1 MGNYIKLVNFE
12 IQRFWKFLMTL
23 VVFVVVVQIIG
34 AFVDTSSFLNQ
45 AQRTM
50 QQEKIAESQYVFNY
64 NVYSLYHF
72 LNSGL
77 FLISVMF
84 TIAVLI
90 IYVFFIWY
98 RDWFGKSS
106 FIYRLLM
113 LPTER
118 RHIYFAKLTTIL
130 LFVFVLLG
138 LQVLLIEVAELIIK
152 SILPAELYAEQGVI
166 FTYSYDVLAILFPQS
181 MLGFLLSYG
190 IGTALVATLFT
201 AILLERSFHLK
212 GIILAGIYITLS
224 QAFLFTPIL
233 LDMNTNYFYMSEI
246 LSMFVVTALIIF
258 VVAVFLANYLLKRKI
273 NV

>member
-1 MGNYIKLVNFE
+1 MSYIKLVNFE
-12 IQRFWKFLMTL
+12 VKRFLKLFVALI
-23 VVFVVVVQIIG
+23 VFVSVAQII
-34 AFVDTSSFLNQ
+34 AAVSSAWSYNNRAETIMFQEKLLMNDYVSKHGNYSMVNFLN
-45 AQRTM
+45 
-50 QQEKIAESQYVFNY
+50 E
-64 NVYSLYHF
+64 
-72 LNSGL
+72 GL
-77 FLISVMF
+77 FQMSIAF
-84 TIAVLI
+84 AAAVLI

-138 LQVLLIEVAELIIK
+138 VQVLLIEVAELIVK

-246 LSMFVVTALIIF
+246 LRMFVVTALIIF
-258 VVAVFLANYLLKRKI
+258 IAAILLANYLLKRKI
-273 NV
+273 HV